1 MAVTTELGRD
11 TKKRVRGRQHNLR
24 YVRSHGRL
32 AKLRL
37 RTIHHLDGR
46 TRAARRARTVA
57 RELLAGFEPDL
68 VTPAMRQAAERAGMF
83 TAISEDMASRKL
95 AGLSVCGDELF
106 RAEGCARRAVKA
118 VLAMKP
124 EPVEQ
129 ERPGLAIARA
139 RWAAMDRQRAAA
151 QQANERKETP

>member
-1 MAVTTELGRD
+1 MS
-11 TKKRVRGRQHNLR
+11 KRVH
-24 YVRSHGRL
+24 SRL
-32 AKLRL
+32 HKLRL

-46 TRAARRARTVA
+46 TTAARRARTVA
-57 RELLAGFEPDL
+57 RELLAAFDPGA

-83 TAISEDMASRKL
+83 TAIAEDMASRKL

-106 RAEGCARRAVKA
+106 RAEGCARRAIKA

-129 ERPGLAIARA
+129 ESPGLAYGRA
-139 RWAAMDRQRAAA
+139 RRAAMAAQRAA
-151 QQANERKETP
+151 QQQQEKSNERK

>member
-1 MAVTTELGRD
+1 
-11 TKKRVRGRQHNLR
+11 
-24 YVRSHGRL
+24 
-32 AKLRL
+32 L

-57 RELLAGFEPDL
+57 RELLAAFDPDA
-68 VTPAMRQAAERAGMF
+68 VTPAMRQAAERAGLF
-83 TAISEDMASRKL
+83 SSIAEDMASRKL

-139 RWAAMDRQRAAA
+139 RWAEMDRQKAAA
-151 QQANERKETP
+151 QQAKERKDP